1 MGCASGPQALLDVHT
16 GTILARVPVSY
27 VDVVATL
34 GDHFFFASYGSA
46 PGQQPAQKPLL
57 AATDRDGHLLAQ
69 VVTTPVSH
77 TVTVDPANG
86 HILVPVDGGKILVF
100 QEVN

>member
-1 MGCASGPQALLDVHT
+1 VGCASGPQTLLDVQT
-16 GTILARVPVSY
+16 GKIIARVPVSF

-46 PGQQPAQKPLL
+46 PGQQPVQKPQL
-57 AATDRDGHLLAQ
+57 AAADRHGHLLAQ

-100 QEVN
+100 QERN

>member
-1 MGCASGPQALLDVHT
+1 MGCASGPQTLLDVHS
-16 GTILARVPVSY
+16 GKIIARVPVSS

-34 GDHFFFASYGSA
+34 HDHFFFASYGSA
-46 PGQQPAQKPLL
+46 PGQQPVQKPQLV
-57 AATDRDGHLLAQ
+57 AADGHGRLLAQ
-69 VVTTPVSH
+69 VVTTAVSH
-77 TVTVDPANG
+77 TVTVDPTNG